1 MSLRGLPA
9 LLRYVVILCRE
20 IVLASISVTKLVF
33 GPTEKLRSGFVAYPM
48 EAETDLEVTTLANSI
63 TLTPGTITVHVEPS
77 EKLLVMHAIDVG
89 EDPEGVREST
99 RSALESNILRWTR
112 AGRGGGRGTR

>member
-9 LLRYVVILCRE
+9 LVRYAFILVRE
-20 IVLASISVTKLVF
+20 VVLASIGVARLVF
-33 GPTEKLRSGFVAYPM
+33 GPVENLRSGFVAYPM

-63 TLTPGTITVHVEPS
+63 TLTPGTITVHVEPA
-77 EKLLVMHAIDVG
+77 EKLLVMHAIDIG

-112 AGRGGGRGTR
+112 AGRDGGGRR

>member
-9 LLRYVVILCRE
+9 LLRYVVILSRE

-33 GPTEKLRSGFVAYPM
+33 GPTEKLRSGFVAYTM

-63 TLTPGTITVHVEPS
+63 TLTPGTISLELDDDTIIVRALTRDGAAS
-77 EKLLVMHAIDVG
+77 L
-89 EDPEGVREST
+89 EGGDMDRRVT
-99 RSALESNILRWTR
+99 RLEQAS
-112 AGRGGGRGTR
+112 

>member
-9 LLRYVVILCRE
+9 LLRYVVILSRE

-48 EAETDLEVTTLANSI
+48 EAETDLEVTMLANSI

-89 EDPEGVREST
+89 EDPEAVREST

-112 AGRGGGRGTR
+112 AGRDGGGRR